1 MVVKTIK
8 KMLIA
13 KGPASILSFLKVF
26 RMIYNTIVPKAKRNY
41 DIYMISVIFWFRS
54 DPQGFCSLYKNK

>member
-41 DIYMISVIFWFRS
+41 DIYMISVIF
-54 DPQGFCSLYKNK
+54 